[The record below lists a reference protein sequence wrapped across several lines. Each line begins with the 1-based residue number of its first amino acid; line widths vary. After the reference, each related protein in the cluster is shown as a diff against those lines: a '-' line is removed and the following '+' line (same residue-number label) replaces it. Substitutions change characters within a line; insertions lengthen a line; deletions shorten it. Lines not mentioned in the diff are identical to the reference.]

1 MVGKVKNMSKRSNVE
16 KVLIHEVML
25 MAYQEGIEEG
35 RKRALKELANGEQQ
49 TEGKTWGIRTGPQT
63 E

>member
-1 MVGKVKNMSKRSNVE
+1 MSERSHVE

-25 MAYQEGIEEG
+25 MAYQEGIEVG
-35 RKRALKELANGEQQ
+35 RKRALKEIEDGKQQ
-49 TEGKTWGIRTGPQT
+49 TKRAKGRTGTGSQA